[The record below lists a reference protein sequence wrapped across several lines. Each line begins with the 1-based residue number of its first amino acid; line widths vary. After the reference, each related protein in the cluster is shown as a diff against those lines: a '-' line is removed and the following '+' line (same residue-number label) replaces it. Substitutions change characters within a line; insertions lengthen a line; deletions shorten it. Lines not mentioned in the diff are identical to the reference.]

1 MAQFCSPR
9 IRRRFC
15 RRVEEFF
22 ASFAPCFFISYV
34 VLSKP
39 GGTFDDGAEFVTEIL
54 QREAAEE
61 AMVIDFVRVRPSRVV
76 NAESER

>member
-1 MAQFCSPR
+1 
-9 IRRRFC
+9 
-15 RRVEEFF
+15 
-22 ASFAPCFFISYV
+22 
-34 VLSKP
+34 LSKP